1 MWITVNERGKI
12 DSNKNIGT
20 PRRDDN
26 PMFWVNSEKAISVIF
41 VFDLRKGEA
50 LKYMEKIFLDA
61 TANQHP
67 LRYDAMNKSRSQEV
81 LCKHNLLNFKVL
93 KIDTNTASDY
103 IEC

>member
-1 MWITVNERGKI
+1 
-12 DSNKNIGT
+12 
-20 PRRDDN
+20 
-26 PMFWVNSEKAISVIF
+26 
-41 VFDLRKGEA
+41 
-50 LKYMEKIFLDA
+50 MEKIFLDA

-67 LRYDAMNKSRSQEV
+67 LKYDAINKSRSPEV